1 MRRTT
6 LILAAAF
13 LAAACT
19 SKKKPEKRPAAAP
32 PAPVQQQTRDE
43 EFTAYANEVYDS
55 WLKANPTGAAGL
67 GYHQF
72 DGVLP
77 DFTPKAMDARAAQLK
92 DQRARLES
100 FAGALSA
107 ERDLEREVLL
117 ANVRSSLFD
126 TYALRQPQRNPMFYT
141 WPIALIGY
149 ISRDYAPVDR
159 RARGLISV
167 CNATPAFL
175 DQAMSNLE
183 EALPRTWIETAL
195 LQTRGAIQFAK
206 DDVPAALK
214 GLSPEVQKK
223 LGPALATYEGALA
236 KYADFL
242 DKRKAKQTEDFAL
255 GADKFHA
262 MLLEDEGVDVDLD
275 RLREIGEKDLAR
287 NLAAL
292 DAAAKQIDPKKSVT
306 QVVDMVRAERP
317 KNSEILALAAEQA
330 TEMRKFLVDHHIV
343 SIPTDDV
350 AEPRVSPP
358 FERWNLAFMSAPGPF
373 EKKKLPSFYY
383 ISPPD
388 PKWSKKVQAAYIPS
402 RYDLEFIT
410 IHELWPGHFLHHLHI
425 KVNPSK
431 ILRSFC
437 TYSTAEG
444 WAHYAE
450 EMMWDAGVGNGD
462 PKTHIGQLQNA
473 LLRDVRFV
481 SAIGLHT
488 SGMTVDES
496 QKLFVE
502 KGFQDEGTAM
512 QQAVRGTFDPGYLN
526 YTLGKL
532 MIRKLRDDW
541 KAKVGDRYSP
551 ERFHDEF
558 LSHACAPIP
567 VIRKAMLGPSAGPP
581 L

>member
-1 MRRTT
+1 MRWTT
-6 LILAAAF
+6 TIILAAA
-13 LAAACT
+13 LVAAACS
-19 SKKKPEKRPAAAP
+19 SKKKAEKHAPAAEP

-43 EFTAYANEVYDS
+43 EFTTYANEVYDA
-55 WLKANPTGAAGL
+55 WLEANPTRAAHM

-77 DFTPKAMDARAAQLK
+77 DYSPKALDARAAQLK
-92 DQRARLES
+92 EQRTHLDG
-100 FAGALSA
+100 FAGKLSPD
-107 ERDLEREVLL
+107 RDLERQVLL
-117 ANVRSSLFD
+117 AELRSSLFE
-126 TYALRQPQRNPMFYT
+126 TYELRQPYRNPMFYT
-141 WPIALIGY
+141 VTLLDY
-149 ISRDYAPVDR
+149 ISRDYAPIDQ
-159 RARGLISV
+159 RARGIIAL
-167 CNATPAFL
+167 CNAAPAYF
-175 DQAMSNLE
+175 DQAMANLE
-183 EALPRTWIETAL
+183 EALPRTWIDTAL
-195 LQTRGAIQFAK
+195 LQTRGAIQFARE
-206 DDVPAALK
+206 DVPAAMK
-214 GLSPEVQKK
+214 GVSSDVARK
-223 LGPALATYEGALA
+223 LGPALATYEAALT

-242 DKRKAKQTEDFAL
+242 EKRKAKQTDDFAL
-255 GADKFHA
+255 GADKYRD
-262 MLLEDEGVDVDLD
+262 MLREDEGVNVNLAH
-275 RLREIGEKDLAR
+275 LRELGEQDLAR

-292 DAAAKQIDPKKSVT
+292 EKAAKQIDPNKTVAE
-306 QVVDMVRAERP
+306 VVNLVRADRP
-317 KNSEILALAAEQA
+317 KRDQLLTLAGEQA
-330 TEMRKFLVDHHIV
+330 TEMRKFLVNHHIV

-350 AEPRVSPP
+350 AEPRLSPP
-358 FERWNLAFMSAPGPF
+358 FERWNAAFMSAPGNF

-388 PKWSKKVQAAYIPS
+388 PKWPKKVQEEYIPS

-431 ILRSFC
+431 IMRSFC
-437 TYSTAEG
+437 TYSTGEG

-450 EMMWDAGVGNGD
+450 EMMWNAGVGNGD

-481 SAIGLHT
+481 ASLGMHT
-488 SGMTVDES
+488 GGMTVDEA
-496 QKLFVE
+496 KKMFID
-502 KGFQDEGTAM
+502 KGFQDQGNAM

-541 KAKVGDRYSP
+541 KAKVGDRYSLQA
-551 ERFHDEF
+551 FHDAF

-567 VIRKAMLGPSAGPP
+567 VIRAQMLGPSAGPP